1 MVVQPHHCGPVAR
14 QNFMLG
20 SIGHSK
26 AIRAKL
32 SPHGFLGSREREKER
47 EREREEEARVPISP
61 SRPYCNDLLPSTR
74 PCLLKLL

>member
-32 SPHGFLGSREREKER
+32 SPHGFLGSRERAKER
-47 EREREEEARVPISP
+47 ERERERKKPEFPFPLQGHTAMT
-61 SRPYCNDLLPSTR
+61 YFLPLGPAS
-74 PCLLKLL
+74 